1 MDIVEQ
7 QLFDLV
13 IGKKTACV
21 RHRRKLA
28 VTAADQKCRLLSR
41 IAHTLRSGDGHGVK
55 GLRNAR
61 KFYIRNLNRQQLVIA
76 RERKRHIAHRRHRF
90 VERVH
95 QQAPHTELLGAHSL
109 FGLFERVVHF
119 GQSVGH
125 PERFEQLPKQ
135 KADLAPCFLFGIFAE
150 GKQRCGDLTAHRFHG
165 CKRLF
170 VRVGKFLRIAS
181 RIERERFAQPFAAE
195 VPDIDI
201 VFKGAYFLFGNLSQA
216 CFEQRKKILARK
228 AVRHQAKD
236 GVHQTHC
243 RLDGDVLTAVHKI
256 RYIVFFEHHVENAPV
271 GLTVAA
277 DDGNVTVAQAFLH
290 HQPLDAPCDKFA
302 LVVEVCGAVKDNVL
316 RRLLTRLG
324 VTAKHILLQS
334 SEVVARKPH
343 GRGQLDR
350 RFYLRKIL
358 LCHLGERVA
367 RRVGDLEHLVMLPRL
382 RVKGQRYVD
391 LTAARKQDAQHLEL
405 HLGEAAERVDKED
418 AVFKKILILQ
428 KNIFQPLQM
437 VERIHI
443 ALRQQRVKGIE
454 HQGGLAQLG
463 LERLV
468 VDMRGGVAQPVVG
481 NAVFAALRKGAEQHI
496 RHRAVAPRRE
506 QGQLFAELIER
517 NAHQNRT
524 RAVVDHVG
532 RDAARL
538 REHVAAHAVKAK
550 DLHALAE
557 ACAEPLQKGFFGFKG
572 ALVGHKQEHLFL
584 AALHQLPDSVMYG
597 GGFTRAASAKY
608 ETQHDF
614 LLSPIRGTGQTAP
627 R

>member
-1 MDIVEQ
+1 MS
-7 QLFDLV
+7 
-13 IGKKTACV
+13 A
-21 RHRRKLA
+21 
-28 VTAADQKCRLLSR
+28 
-41 IAHTLRSGDGHGVK
+41 
-55 GLRNAR
+55 
-61 KFYIRNLNRQQLVIA
+61 
-76 RERKRHIAHRRHRF
+76 
-90 VERVH
+90 
-95 QQAPHTELLGAHSL
+95 
-109 FGLFERVVHF
+109 
-119 GQSVGH
+119 SV
-125 PERFEQLPKQ
+125 
-135 KADLAPCFLFGIFAE
+135 
-150 GKQRCGDLTAHRFHG
+150 
-165 CKRLF
+165 
-170 VRVGKFLRIAS
+170 
-181 RIERERFAQPFAAE
+181 
-195 VPDIDI
+195 
-201 VFKGAYFLFGNLSQA
+201 GNLSQA
-216 CFEQRKKILARK
+216 CFEQREKILACK
-228 AVRHQAKD
+228 AVCHQAKNS
-236 GVHQTHC
+236 VYQPHR

-302 LVVEVCGAVKDNVL
+302 LVVEVGSAVKDNVL

-358 LCHLGERVA
+358 LCHLGERIA
-367 RRVGDLEHLVMLPRL
+367 RRVGDLEHLIMLPRL

-418 AVFKKILILQ
+418 AVCKEILILQ

-443 ALRQQRVKGIE
+443 ALRQQRVKGIAP
-454 HQGGLAQLG
+454 QGGLAQLG
-463 LERLV
+463 LERCV
-468 VDMRGGVAQPVVG
+468 VDMRGGVAQPVV
-481 NAVFAALRKGAEQHI
+481 
-496 RHRAVAPRRE
+496 
-506 QGQLFAELIER
+506 
-517 NAHQNRT
+517 NRT

-572 ALVGHKQEHLFL
+572 ALIGHKQEHLFL

-614 LLSPIRGTGQTAP
+614 LLSPIRGAGRTVP